1 MLELRNVSRMIQ
13 GRQVLQDVHLRL
25 DRGEMLCLAG
35 PSGVGKTTLLEI
47 AAGLQYPDH
56 GEVRRKSSR
65 VGCALQDAPLLPWKN
80 ALENMDFFLSTWLE
94 SGVRVKMIR
103 HWLEKLGLGDAA
115 EKKPSELSGGMK
127 RRLSIA
133 CALALDPE
141 ILLLDE
147 PLAFLDQHWQDR
159 LAEEIAA
166 IHARRTT
173 AILLIS
179 HQLEPIRSLGA
190 RIVEIHD
197 APVRLVLS

>member
-1 MLELRNVSRMIQ
+1 MLELRSVSKKIQ
-13 GRQVLQDVHLRL
+13 GRQVLRDVQLCL
-25 DRGEMLCLAG
+25 GRGEILCLAG
-35 PSGVGKTTLLEI
+35 PSGVGKTTLMEI
-47 AAGLQYPDH
+47 AAGLQKPDK
-56 GEVRRKSSR
+56 GEVRRKSAR
-65 VGCALQDAPLLPWKN
+65 IGCALQDAPLLPWQS
-80 ALENMDFFLSTWLE
+80 AVDNMDFFLSTWLE
-94 SGVRVKMIR
+94 SGDRLKMIP
-103 HWLEKLGLGDAA
+103 HWLERLGLKEAA
-115 EKKPSELSGGMK
+115 GKKPSELSGGMK

-159 LAEEIAA
+159 LMEEIAT

-190 RIVEIHD
+190 RIVEIHE
-197 APVRLVLS
+197 APVRLNLS